1 MDSRLEIILVCIH
14 LVWFSRA
21 YQPRPAWPWM
31 LASQRIDEG
40 REGGEEEEKTTA
52 EMNWASMGMERRI
65 VHTEG

>member
-1 MDSRLEIILVCIH
+1 
-14 LVWFSRA
+14 
-21 YQPRPAWPWM
+21 M